1 MKRDETPSPAVAMRA
16 LIQRV
21 LEARV
26 RVAERVAGEI
36 EAGMLVLV
44 GIAVDDSPDDAEWL
58 ARKLA
63 ELRIFDDAEGVM
75 NRSVVDVGGA
85 VLAVSQFTLHASTR
99 KGNRPSWSHAAAP
112 DIAKPLFDTF
122 VAKVT
127 DRLGKPVPTGV
138 FGAHME
144 VELIND
150 GPVTI
155 WLDSKARE

>member
-1 MKRDETPSPAVAMRA
+1 MRA

-21 LEARV
+21 LRARV
-26 RVAERVAGEI
+26 RVAERVVGEI

-44 GIAVDDSPDDAEWL
+44 GIAVDDSIDDAEWL
-58 ARKLA
+58 ARKLV

-75 NRSVVDVGGA
+75 NRSVVDVRGSI
-85 VLAVSQFTLHASTR
+85 LAVSQFTLHASTR
-99 KGNRPSWSHAAAP
+99 KGNRPSWSRAAPP

-122 VAKVT
+122 TAKVT

-138 FGAHME
+138 FAAHME